1 MRSLPLDLPPNL
13 AIHLSIS
20 PPSCATAGYPDP
32 STGVPL
38 VSGNWKAFLL
48 IRFNHVKW
56 IQVEGKV
63 RSMEREKE
71 GTQKEVGKKTE
82 KEKRKEKRRDTNGE
96 KEKERE
102 VERDRNGDRSG
113 HSWTWPF
120 TLSVGT
126 SLCHVLLLK
135 TGNPCLG
142 GHPGDPKRHR
152 QELHKGCTWRT
163 CYWCQANPE
172 VNYRSDS
179 SRIPGLSSTYSLCFI
194 LYALFS
200 LLPPVCLTLALTL
213 DLLLFCPERGI
224 RPFFHPL
231 AYIRTI

>member
-1 MRSLPLDLPPNL
+1 MN
-13 AIHLSIS
+13 
-20 PPSCATAGYPDP
+20 
-32 STGVPL
+32 TGRRK
-38 VSGNWKAFLL
+38 SQIN
-48 IRFNHVKW
+48 
-56 IQVEGKV
+56 GK
-63 RSMEREKE
+63 RKRRDSD
-71 GTQKEVGKKTE
+71 GSGKKE
-82 KEKRKEKRRDTNGE
+82 KEKRKEKRRDTKGE